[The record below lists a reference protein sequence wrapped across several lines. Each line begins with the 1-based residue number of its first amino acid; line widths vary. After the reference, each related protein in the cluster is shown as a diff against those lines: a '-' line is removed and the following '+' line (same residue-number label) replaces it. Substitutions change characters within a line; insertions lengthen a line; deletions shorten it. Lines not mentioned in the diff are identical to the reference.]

1 MRRLILVSG
10 LSVLMLL
17 ALLWATGVLAAL
29 AAWAAGE
36 QRAVQSA
43 LAQGIRAI
51 RAGDPGAW
59 GALLSVCFAYGFIH
73 AVGPGHGKVLV
84 AGYGVAR
91 RVPVVRLS
99 VLALVSSLAQALTA
113 IVIVGIAV
121 MALGWTRERV
131 ESFSDGVIVPFG
143 HLMVAALGLWLVWR
157 GFAGLR
163 ALAVQGG
170 GPRGHGHVHDHG
182 HHHHAHHV
190 DDHVHGPGCGHAH
203 GPTVEEAL
211 AVSTWKDA
219 GLLVAGIAARPCAG
233 ALFLLILTGAMGI
246 FHAGI
251 AGALAMGLG
260 TASVT
265 ITVAVL
271 AVWSREGAF
280 AALSDAWMAR
290 ALPGVEIAAG
300 AIIAAVAIQL
310 YLSGI

>member
-1 MRRLILVSG
+1 MRRLILWSG
-10 LSVLMLL
+10 LGVAVLL
-17 ALLWATGVLAAL
+17 AVLWATGVLAAL

-36 QRAVQSA
+36 SA

-51 RAGDPGAW
+51 RAGEPGAW
-59 GALLSVCFAYGFIH
+59 TALLAVCFGYGFIH

-91 RVPVVRLS
+91 RVPVMRLS

-121 MALGWTRERV
+121 LALGWTRERV
-131 ESFSDGVIVPFG
+131 EAFSDGVIVPFG

-157 GFAGLR
+157 GVAGLR
-163 ALAVQGG
+163 VQATAAGG
-170 GPRGHGHVHDHG
+170 HSGHHHDHG
-182 HHHHAHHV
+182 HHDH
-190 DDHVHGPGCGHAH
+190 DHVHGPDCAHAH
-203 GPTVEEAL
+203 APTMEEVM
-211 AVSTWKDA
+211 AVSTWRDA

-246 FHAGI
+246 FHAGV

-271 AVWSREGAF
+271 SVWSREGAF
-280 AALSDAWMAR
+280 AAFSDAWVAR
-290 ALPGVEIAAG
+290 ALPAVEIAAG
-300 AIIAAVAIQL
+300 AVIAAVALQL
-310 YLSGI
+310 FLIGF